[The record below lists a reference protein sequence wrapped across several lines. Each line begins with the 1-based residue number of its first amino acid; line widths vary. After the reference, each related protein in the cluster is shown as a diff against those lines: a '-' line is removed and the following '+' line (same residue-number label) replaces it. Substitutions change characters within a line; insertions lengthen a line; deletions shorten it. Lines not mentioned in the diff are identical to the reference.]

1 LTENNEQLAVRLGTV
16 RELISRNLGHLH
28 EDKLIE
34 MNKRTVNIPDLAIL
48 RDENSGPCTCFF
60 SMTVTTRLYSAFLR
74 RHCLFN

>member
-16 RELISRNLGHLH
+16 RELISRNLGRLH

-48 RDENSGPCTCFF
+48 RDEIGGSI
-60 SMTVTTRLYSAFLR
+60 
-74 RHCLFN
+74 